1 MYAQSPRVPAEAAR
15 RCPTVLN
22 VWRLQLLREVARRG
36 TIAAAASAMN
46 VSPSA
51 VSQQLGV
58 LEREVGTKL
67 LERAGRTVR
76 LTDSGRL
83 LVRHADAIT
92 GAIASA
98 EADLA
103 TIREVVAGEFRIA
116 AFPTAARAL
125 MPAVM
130 TALGQRYPAL
140 RLTLRDLEAN
150 ESLEALGLGEID
162 LAIVDEY
169 ESVAPRPEPG
179 SAAERHTVL
188 ADPLYLALP
197 PGHSLADR
205 PVALSELGDEYWVM
219 DTEASHF
226 FQMALQALRANGVE
240 PHIRSHCKDFSVIIA
255 LVEAGVGIALLPGLA
270 LHDRKVRAVIHPTR
284 PPLARTVIAA
294 VSPERRAHPAV
305 ATTLEE
311 LDRVGRSY
319 RVGRR
324 R

>member
-1 MYAQSPRVPAEAAR
+1 M
-15 RCPTVLN
+15 LN

-36 TIAAAASAMN
+36 TIAAAATAMN

-58 LEREVGTKL
+58 LERETGTKL
-67 LERAGRTVR
+67 LERAGRSVR

-83 LVRHADAIT
+83 LVRHADTIA
-92 GAIASA
+92 GAIATA

-103 TIREVVAGEFRIA
+103 TIREVVTGEFRIA

-125 MPAVM
+125 MPPVM
-130 TALGQRYPAL
+130 AALGQRYPAL

-150 ESLEALGLGEID
+150 DGLEALSLGEID

-169 ESVAPRPEPG
+169 EAVSPRLEPG
-179 SAAERHTVL
+179 SAYEGHTVL
-188 ADPLYLALP
+188 VDPLFLALP
-197 PGHSLADR
+197 PGHPLADR
-205 PVALSELGDEYWVM
+205 SVALSDLADESWIM

-226 FQMALQALRANGVE
+226 FQMTLLSLRANGVE

-255 LVEAGVGIALLPGLA
+255 LVEAGIGVALLPGLA
-270 LHDRKVRAVIHPTR
+270 LHDRAVRARIRPTR
-284 PPLARTVIAA
+284 PPLTRTVLAA

-305 ATTLEE
+305 LTTLEE
-311 LDRVGRSY
+311 LDRVGRAY
-319 RVGRR
+319 TAAPRR
-324 R
+324 RGLRGEAGPGG